1 LHMGRMHSSTS
12 NVELI
17 GAKPGDVAASTQRS
31 AGEESDMA
39 SGDDDSI
46 MGDEESR
53 SGFPEKAALMVK
65 LRKMK
70 GDVEALERVLSF
82 M

>member
-1 LHMGRMHSSTS
+1 MGRMHSSLS
-12 NVELI
+12 N
-17 GAKPGDVAASTQRS
+17 AASTNMKGGGQRTS
-31 AGEESDMA
+31 RQQSEDSDVA
-39 SGDDDSI
+39 SGDDESI
-46 MGDEESR
+46 MGDEES
-53 SGFPEKAALMVK
+53 SLGFPEKAALMVK